1 MAMATIAGC
10 FKIDEERIVDALKEI
25 GMRIDGANKE
35 MVLDFSSVR
44 RIDPSAL
51 RELEELAGI
60 AGEKAV
66 TLELRGVSVDIY
78 KVLKLAKLAP
88 RFLFGIR
95 DAHSSITEQESLHA
109 ASSAR

>member
-1 MAMATIAGC
+1 MATIAGC
-10 FKIDEERIVDALKEI
+10 FKIDGERIVEALKEI
-25 GMRIDGANKE
+25 GKRIDGANSE

-51 RELEELAGI
+51 RALEGLAGI
-60 AGEKAV
+60 ADEKAV
-66 TLELRGVSVDIY
+66 TLELRGVSVEIY

-95 DAHSSITEQESLHA
+95 DAHSSDTEQESLHA